1 MLMCGETRGLSMR
14 EYVTQIAEEIS
25 ARVNHQRETML
36 KLLEAEER
44 ADGPIPYCPLVD
56 CSPRRKY
63 RAALTEA
70 VRVLEETRRSFKSKQ
85 LEDLRKKLQAVLAE
99 DADRSL

>member
-1 MLMCGETRGLSMR
+1 MR
-14 EYVTQIAEEIS
+14 EYVTQMAEEIT
-25 ARVNHQRETML
+25 ARVNHERETML
-36 KLLEAEER
+36 RLLDAKEQ

-56 CSPRRKY
+56 CSPRRNY

-70 VRVLEETRRSFKSKQ
+70 VQVLEETRRSFKSRQ
-85 LEDLRKKLQAVLAE
+85 LEALRKKLLAVLAE

>member
-1 MLMCGETRGLSMR
+1 MRGETRGLSMR
-14 EYVTQIAEEIS
+14 EYVTQLADEIT
-25 ARVNHQRETML
+25 ARVVHQRQTML
-36 KLLEAEER
+36 KLLDAEGQ
-44 ADGPIPYCPLVD
+44 AGGPISYCPLVD

-63 RAALTEA
+63 RSALNEA

-99 DADRSL
+99 DAGRSV

>member
-1 MLMCGETRGLSMR
+1 MR
-14 EYVTQIAEEIS
+14 EYVTQMAEEMT

-36 KLLEAEER
+36 KLIEVQEQNG
-44 ADGPIPYCPLVD
+44 GPIPYCPLVD
-56 CSPRRKY
+56 CSPRRNY

-85 LEDLRKKLQAVLAE
+85 LEELRKKLQAMLAE